1 MAKKQALGRGLDAL
15 IKTPPA
21 GERLAGL
28 AANGDEPGVGERVQH
43 IELEAIVASPLQP
56 RKRFAEGAIRELA
69 DSIREHGMIQ
79 PLIVRKVDDGEFE
92 LIAGER
98 RLRACQMLELDQ
110 APAII
115 REAGD
120 EEVLEMALIENLQR
134 EDLNPME
141 EAEAYRKLARG
152 FKLRQEDI
160 AKRVGKSRAAVAN
173 AIRLLDL
180 EPSVQVLVAQGT
192 ISTGHAKVI
201 LGIKEGQEQRAVAD
215 SIVRKRL
222 TVRETEKVVNEA
234 LKGAG
239 GKKTVK
245 AGDATPGKGRN
256 SVIPN
261 FVRNIQD
268 RLRGRLATRVS
279 ISHNPKKGGKIEID
293 YYDNEDLGRILELIG
308 IERDD

>member
-28 AANGDEPGVGERVQH
+28 AASNGTGEHGEQVTH
-43 IELEAIVASPLQP
+43 IGLEEIVPSPLQP
-56 RKRFAEGAIRELA
+56 RKRFAEEAIRELA

-79 PLIVRKVDDGEFE
+79 PLIVRKVDGEFE

-110 APAII
+110 APAIV
-115 REAGD
+115 REASD
-120 EEVLEMALIENLQR
+120 EDVLEMALIENLQR

-141 EAEAYRKLARG
+141 EAEAYRKLARD

-173 AIRLLDL
+173 AMRLLDL
-180 EPSVQVLVAQGT
+180 EPSVQVLVTQGT

-201 LGIKEGQEQRAVAD
+201 LGIKEGEEQRAVAD
-215 SIVRKRL
+215 MIVRKRL
-222 TVRETEKVVNEA
+222 TVRETEKVVNETV
-234 LKGAG
+234 KGAS

-245 AGDATPGKGRN
+245 AGSAKPGKAPN
-256 SVIPN
+256 AVIPN

-268 RLRGRLATRVS
+268 RLRGRLATRVA

-293 YYDNEDLGRILELIG
+293 YYDNEDLGRILELLG